1 MIVVEEDK
9 DLTKFAL
16 VPLGSV
22 FKFNLK
28 YYIKAKDGS
37 TYLGINLENGLSER
51 FDNDT
56 YVSLRKY
63 AKIIT
68 KEDYYD
74 WFRECYRKIK
84 RWDNI

>member
-1 MIVVEEDK
+1 MIVIEEDK

-28 YYIKAKDGS
+28 YYIKAKDGN
-37 TYLGINLENGLSER
+37 TYLGINLVNGLSER

-68 KEDYYD
+68 KEDYYG
-74 WFRECYRKIK
+74 WYKYSYFKYKLL
-84 RWDNI
+84 